1 LIGKSPIALIGSIS
15 ADLPIHA
22 GEKPQLVCVEGR
34 TDEKKPFSLLDA
46 ARLFNDD
53 AF

>member
-1 LIGKSPIALIGSIS
+1 M
-15 ADLPIHA
+15 
-22 GEKPQLVCVEGR
+22 VCVEGR

>member
-1 LIGKSPIALIGSIS
+1 MRVKNRI
-15 ADLPIHA
+15 
-22 GEKPQLVCVEGR
+22 LVCVEGR

>member
-1 LIGKSPIALIGSIS
+1 MRVKNRILYGLRI
-15 ADLPIHA
+15 
-22 GEKPQLVCVEGR
+22 EGR